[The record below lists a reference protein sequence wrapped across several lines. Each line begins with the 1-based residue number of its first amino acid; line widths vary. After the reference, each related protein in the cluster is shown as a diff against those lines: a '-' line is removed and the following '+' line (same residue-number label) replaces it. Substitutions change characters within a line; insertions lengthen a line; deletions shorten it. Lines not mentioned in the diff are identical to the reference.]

1 MANKPEIRA
10 FLDTNVWFSGLYSTQ
25 NAPYKILSY
34 FLEGKITI
42 VISQQIL
49 DELFRTLHQ
58 KHPQGLA
65 AINQLLIN
73 SKIEVVKD
81 PPLSEIES
89 LKAIL
94 DFGDAII
101 LGAAVSSESDVF
113 VTGDNHFL
121 NNTSLYKYTG
131 ILIQSPAV
139 FLKKLESG

>member
-1 MANKPEIRA
+1 MNCSA
-10 FLDTNVWFSGLYSTQ
+10 
-25 NAPYKILSY
+25 
-34 FLEGKITI
+34 
-42 VISQQIL
+42 
-49 DELFRTLHQ
+49 
-58 KHPQGLA
+58 
-65 AINQLLIN
+65 LLIN